1 MPLLNRF
8 TAPLWDLD
16 TFHIFDDFWYD
27 QTDLFWVDTITDTGT
42 VLINDAAYGIATL
55 TPSDGT
61 VADNDEVYLA
71 TANELFIF
79 KANANIYGRA
89 RLSFV
94 ETAAGIY
101 NAAFGFANAVAANMI
116 VDDGAGLRAS
126 GCILA
131 LEKRDGETAW
141 RLTTRNGA
149 TVTSTL
155 SSQTAVMTS
164 GEFQVLEVQA
174 EDVGNGTMR
183 CTARV
188 NGRQLTDVNG
198 LMIRHSVLIASATE
212 MQAFVGAK
220 LGAIT
225 NNDLLL
231 VDFIYAAQG
240 RGPRTT

>member
-8 TAPLWDLD
+8 TAELWDLD
-16 TFHIFDDFWYD
+16 TFHVFDDFWYD
-27 QTDLFWVDTITDTGT
+27 QTDLFWVDTITDSGS
-42 VLINDAAYGIATL
+42 VAIGDAQFGIATL

-71 TANELFIF
+71 TANELFLF
-79 KANANIYGRA
+79 AANKNIYGRC

-94 ETAAGIY
+94 ETASGVY
-101 NAAFGFANAVAANMI
+101 NAMFGFANAFAANLI

-155 SSQTAVMTS
+155 SSQTTTMSS
-164 GEFQVLEVQA
+164 GTFQVLEVQA
-174 EDVGNGTMR
+174 EDVGNSTLV

-188 NGRQLTDVNG
+188 NGRLLTDSNG
-198 LMIRHSVLIASATE
+198 NVIRHSVAVASATE
-212 MQAFVGAK
+212 MQVGVGAK
-220 LGAIT
+220 LGAAT

-231 VDFIYAAQG
+231 VDYIYAAQG
-240 RGPRTT
+240 RGSRAA